1 MNHFTLL
8 KSGIERWNQ
17 RRASQPTQAYS
28 LAGQDLSDGY
38 FYEGDFSGVDLSG
51 ADLRRACLIGAN
63 FRGADLS
70 GADLSGAYLSD
81 ANLCG
86 ANLSAA
92 NLTGANLERADLR
105 EANLLNAQIADAN
118 IDKDQLSNLDPDSVG
133 HEAAQHRLASQPAQ
147 STAQSTA
154 QSVAQSVAQSYSESA
169 TIIPMP
175 VARFSRESGREPDRE
190 SDREFDSVDQAE
202 EDYAIPEI
210 ATIDEADYPTFR
222 SKRQTDKFVVGW
234 AYLKRHPGWGAAI
247 AIGLLATVTGLS
259 LALTLTPKG
268 RSPAIPAAKSSAAES
283 PAAEN
288 QPTDFL
294 PASMELAESLNSTS
308 QVWAV
313 ATAQTGDAVT
323 IFGGGNDGQITV
335 WNESGEV
342 LRTLTGHTD
351 AVRAIAVSSS
361 GGWLVSSSGDAI
373 KVWRPKTG
381 ELAYSIPVEQSPVW
395 SVAIS
400 PDERTL
406 VSGDYAGKLSVRQLD
421 SGQPLYSIDDG
432 STIWSLAIARDGQS
446 FISGSRDQ
454 TVRKWDLATGKL
466 LQTFLGHTDAV
477 RAVAVSP
484 NGRTLASGSWDETIK
499 IWDMATG
506 ELQTTLDDH
515 GGRVVSL
522 AISPDGKTLASG
534 STDSTIKLWDLSTY
548 QLIDTFDGHNDWI
561 LSMAFAPLERTL
573 VSGSKDNTIKVWQ

>member
-1 MNHFTLL
+1 MNQLTLL

-17 RRASQPTQAYS
+17 RRAGQLTQSYS

-38 FYEGDFSGVDLSG
+38 FFEGDFRGVDLSG
-51 ADLRRACLIGAN
+51 ANLRRACLIGAD
-63 FRGADLS
+63 FRGANLS

-81 ANLCG
+81 ATLCG
-86 ANLSAA
+86 ANLSDA

-105 EANLLNAQIADAN
+105 EANLLNAQIADTN
-118 IDKDQLSNLDPDSVG
+118 IDKDLRSNLDLDSVG
-133 HEAAQHRLASQPAQ
+133 DEAAQHRLASQPAQ
-147 STAQSTA
+147 AAPQF
-154 QSVAQSVAQSYSESA
+154 YSESA
-169 TIIPMP
+169 TVIPMP
-175 VARFSRESGREPDRE
+175 VARFSRESGHGPDREPDRE
-190 SDREFDSVDQAE
+190 FDLVDQAE
-202 EDYAIPEI
+202 QDYAIPKI
-210 ATIDEADYPTFR
+210 AIIDEADYPTFR
-222 SKRQTDKFVVGW
+222 SKRQTDRFVAGR
-234 AYLKRHPGWGAAI
+234 AYLKRYPRQGTAI
-247 AIGLLATVTGLS
+247 AVGLLAMVTGLS
-259 LALTLTPKG
+259 LALTRTPEE
-268 RSPAIPAAKSSAAES
+268 RSPAAIPVAESSTAESSAAE
-283 PAAEN
+283 N
-288 QPTDFL
+288 QADSL
-294 PASMELAESLNSTS
+294 PAPLALVESLDSAS

-313 ATAQTGDAVT
+313 AATQTGDAVT
-323 IFGGGNDGQITV
+323 IFGGGNDGQITI
-335 WNESGEV
+335 WNESGKV

-381 ELAYSIPVEQSPVW
+381 ELAYSIPVEESPVW

-400 PDERTL
+400 PDESTL

-432 STIWSLAIARDGQS
+432 STIWSLAITRDGQS

-454 TVRKWDLATGKL
+454 TVRRWDLATGKL

-484 NGRTLASGSWDETIK
+484 NGKTLASGSWDETIK
-499 IWDMATG
+499 IWNMATG
-506 ELQTTLDDH
+506 ELQTTLDGH
-515 GGRVVSL
+515 SGRVVSL

-548 QLIDTFDGHNDWI
+548 QLIDTFDDHNDWI
-561 LSMAFAPLERTL
+561 LSVAFAPLERSL
-573 VSGSKDNTIKVWQ
+573 VSGGKDNTIKIWQ